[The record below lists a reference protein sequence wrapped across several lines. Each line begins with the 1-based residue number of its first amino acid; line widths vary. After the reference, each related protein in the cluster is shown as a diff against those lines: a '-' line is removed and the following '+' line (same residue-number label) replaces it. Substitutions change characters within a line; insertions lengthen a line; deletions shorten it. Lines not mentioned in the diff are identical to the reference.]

1 MEKFFNID
9 APIFRFM
16 TRVGELMIF
25 SVLWILCSLP
35 VVTVGAATAA
45 LYHMMFRMNQDGS
58 TKISDYFRA
67 FAQNFKRGT
76 LLWLAAILMVAF
88 LALFYYLI
96 AWIENDIVRLVLLAV
111 FGILFV
117 MAFIVAVYI
126 FPLTAYFDNTVLN
139 TIRNAVGM
147 GAGHLRQSIPACA
160 LCIVPV
166 LVMILLPE
174 IFIRLLF
181 LVPLL
186 VPGAVAYGI
195 ASLLLP
201 VFEHYSQPEE
211 IAE

>member
-1 MEKFFNID
+1 
-9 APIFRFM
+9 
-16 TRVGELMIF
+16 
-25 SVLWILCSLP
+25 
-35 VVTVGAATAA
+35 
-45 LYHMMFRMNQDGS
+45 
-58 TKISDYFRA
+58 
-67 FAQNFKRGT
+67 
-76 LLWLAAILMVAF
+76 MVAF